1 MYLLA
6 RRGTVARGPEAQ
18 KWAVDIGAAAA
29 EGLGVNVNTWAHVLS
44 PGVGTMTWTSLWPD
58 LSALEK
64 GFEALMGDANYLAL
78 VAKGPEFV
86 SGGIDDL
93 LYQIVY
99 EGSGPQ
105 VDTKYAS
112 SVTAV
117 CAPGNFARGMLG
129 GIEIAQRA
137 EQATGVSTGFLAA
150 QTGAYG
156 RVTWLGGYETIEAF
170 EAAQQKLAADTGFIE
185 FLDQTTGAYV
195 ADPSITQSTLYMR
208 VG

>member
-1 MYLLA
+1 
-6 RRGTVARGPEAQ
+6 
-18 KWAVDIGAAAA
+18 
-29 EGLGVNVNTWAHVLS
+29 
-44 PGVGTMTWTSLWPD
+44 
-58 LSALEK
+58 
-64 GFEALMGDANYLAL
+64 

-86 SGGIDDL
+86 SGAVDDH

-105 VDTKYAS
+105 VAAKYAS
-112 SVTAV
+112 TVTAV

-150 QTGAYG
+150 QTGSYG

-170 EAAQQKLAADTGFIE
+170 EAAQQKLAADTGFVE
-185 FLDQTTGAYV
+185 FLDQTTGAYL
-195 ADPSITQSTLYMR
+195 ADPSITQTTLYLKI
-208 VG
+208 G